1 VVALEDNAV
10 SAGFGS
16 ALLELLSQQSFKG
29 DVLCIGIPDEFVEQ
43 GRVEI
48 LLELLNMK
56 AESIIERI
64 FARWPELASRIT
76 LELRK
81 FGQS

>member
-1 VVALEDNAV
+1 MTLEDNAV
-10 SAGFGS
+10 LAGFGS
-16 ALLELLSQQSFKG
+16 ALLEQLSQQAFHG

-48 LLELLNMK
+48 LLELLNME
-56 AESIIERI
+56 AESIVERI
-64 FARWPELASRIT
+64 VGRWPELAGRIT

-81 FGQS
+81 LGQS